1 MNILIACEESQ
12 RICLAYR
19 AKGQNAF
26 SCDLEPCSGGAPEY
40 HIQNDVLKYING
52 NCSFK
57 TMDNKEHYIHG
68 NWDLL
73 IAHPP
78 CTYLAVSGNAWFNEE
93 KYGEKAIERKK
104 LREEAVEFFMKFV
117 NADCQRIAIENPVGI
132 MSTRY
137 KKPTQYIQ
145 PYQFGHPVSKKTG
158 LWLKNL
164 PKLIPTN
171 IVEPQKIKNE
181 YSSDVYYIRD
191 ENGKLLKFSDPRVQK
206 ERSKTY
212 KGIAE
217 AIASQWLFE

>member
-26 SCDLEPCSGGAPEY
+26 SCDIEPCSGGHPEY
-40 HIQNDVLKYING
+40 HIQDDALKYING
-52 NCSFK
+52 NCDFQ
-57 TMDNKEHYIHG
+57 TMDGKNHHIEGK
-68 NWDLL
+68 WDLL

-78 CTYLAVSGNAWFNEE
+78 CTYLTVSGNAWYNEE
-93 KYGEKAIERKK
+93 KYGEKAKERKE
-104 LREEAVEFFMKFV
+104 LREKAVDFFMKFI
-117 NADCQRIAIENPVGI
+117 NADCDHIAVENPVGI

-171 IVEPQKIKNE
+171 IVEPDKQGNG
-181 YSSDVYYIRD
+181 YSGNLYYVRD
-191 ENGKLLKFSDPRVQK
+191 ENGKALRFNDPRTQK

-212 KGIAE
+212 EGIAE
-217 AIASQWLFE
+217 AIASQWLF